1 MNLEEQWKQM
11 DNGDEDLSSLIKK
24 GVVTVPSKD
33 PLEKIKRNLLINS
46 VWGLII
52 TAGYL
57 LVLVKFPVWQVLV
70 CIGMVF
76 LFTLWAVA
84 KTLLLYREMKK
95 PMPHNTLLQEME
107 RHYKAIQSWMTVQEK
122 AALLIYP
129 ISAAGGFMIG
139 GSLGAGKSID
149 VVISKPIML
158 VSLVITI
165 AILTPI
171 CIYLAKWL
179 NKKAF
184 GRYAAQLKQNID
196 NLKAEQ

>member
-11 DNGDEDLSSLIKK
+11 NRADEDLSSLIQK
-24 GVVTVPSKD
+24 GVVAAPSKD

-46 VWGLII
+46 VWGLVIA
-52 TAGYL
+52 AGYV

-70 CIGMVF
+70 CIGIVF

-84 KTLLLYREMKK
+84 KTLLLYWEIKK

-107 RHYKAIQSWMTVQEK
+107 RHYQGIQSWMNVQEK

-129 ISAAGGFMIG
+129 VSAAGGFMIG
-139 GSLGAGKSID
+139 GSLGAGKPID
-149 VVISKPIML
+149 VVMSKPIML

-165 AILTPI
+165 AILVPI

-196 NLKAEQ
+196 NLKKEQ

>member
-11 DNGDEDLSSLIKK
+11 DKGDEDLSSLIQK
-24 GVVTVPSKD
+24 GVVAAPSKD

-46 VWGLII
+46 IWGLVIA
-52 TAGYL
+52 AGYV
-57 LVLVKFPVWQVLV
+57 LVLIKFPAWQVLV
-70 CIGMVF
+70 CIGIVF

-84 KTLLLYREMKK
+84 KALLLYREMKK

-107 RHYKAIQSWMTVQEK
+107 RHYHGIQSWIHVQEK
-122 AALLIYP
+122 VALLIYP
-129 ISAAGGFMIG
+129 VSAAGGFMVG
-139 GSLGAGKSID
+139 GSLGAGKPID
-149 VVISKPIML
+149 VVMSKPSMI

-165 AILTPI
+165 AILVPI
-171 CIYLAKWL
+171 CIYLARWL

-184 GRYAAQLKQNID
+184 GQYAAQLKQNID

>member
-1 MNLEEQWKQM
+1 MNLQEQWKQM
-11 DNGDEDLSSLIKK
+11 NRPDEDLSSLIQK
-24 GVVTVPSKD
+24 GVVAAPSKD

-46 VWGLII
+46 VWGLVIA
-52 TAGYL
+52 AGYV
-57 LVLVKFPVWQVLV
+57 LVLIKFPVWQVLV
-70 CIGMVF
+70 CIGIVF

-84 KTLLLYREMKK
+84 KTLLLYREIKK

-107 RHYKAIQSWMTVQEK
+107 RHYQGIQSWMNVQEK

-129 ISAAGGFMIG
+129 VSAAGGFMIG
-139 GSLGAGKSID
+139 GSLGAGKPID
-149 VVISKPIML
+149 IVMSKPIML

-165 AILTPI
+165 AILVPT

-184 GRYAAQLKQNID
+184 GKYAAQLKQNID
-196 NLKAEQ
+196 NLKTEQ

>member
-1 MNLEEQWKQM
+1 MNLEEQWKLM
-11 DNGDEDLSSLIKK
+11 DKGDEDLSSLIRK
-24 GVVTVPSKD
+24 GVRNVPSKD

-46 VWGLII
+46 VWGLVIA
-52 TAGYL
+52 AGYV
-57 LVLVKFPVWQVLV
+57 LVLISFPVWQVLV
-70 CIGMVF
+70 CIGIVF

-84 KTLLLYREMKK
+84 KALLLYREIKK

-107 RHYKAIQSWMTVQEK
+107 RHYQGIQSWMNVQEK

-129 ISAAGGFMIG
+129 VSAAGGFMIG

-149 VVISKPIML
+149 VVMSKPIML
-158 VSLVITI
+158 VALVITI
-165 AILTPI
+165 VILVPI

-196 NLKAEQ
+196 NLKTEH

>member
-1 MNLEEQWKQM
+1 MNLQEQWKQM
-11 DNGDEDLSSLIKK
+11 NRPDEDLSSLIQK
-24 GVVTVPSKD
+24 GVVAAPSKD

-46 VWGLII
+46 VWGLVIA
-52 TAGYL
+52 AGYV
-57 LVLVKFPVWQVLV
+57 LVLIKFPVWQVLV
-70 CIGMVF
+70 CIGIVF

-84 KTLLLYREMKK
+84 KTILLYREIKK

-107 RHYKAIQSWMTVQEK
+107 RHYQGIQSWMNVQEK

-129 ISAAGGFMIG
+129 VSAAGGFMIG
-139 GSLGAGKSID
+139 GSLGAGKPID
-149 VVISKPIML
+149 IVMSKPIML

-165 AILTPI
+165 AILVPI

-196 NLKAEQ
+196 NLKTEQ

>member
-11 DNGDEDLSSLIKK
+11 NRADEDLSSLIQK
-24 GVVTVPSKD
+24 GVVAAPSKD

-46 VWGLII
+46 VWGLVIA
-52 TAGYL
+52 AGYV
-57 LVLVKFPVWQVLV
+57 LVLISFPVWQVLV
-70 CIGMVF
+70 CIGIVF
-76 LFTLWAVA
+76 LFTMWAVA
-84 KTLLLYREMKK
+84 KTLLLYREIKK

-107 RHYKAIQSWMTVQEK
+107 RHYQGIQSWMNVQEK

-129 ISAAGGFMIG
+129 VSAAGGFMIG

-149 VVISKPIML
+149 VVMSKPIML
-158 VSLVITI
+158 VALVITI
-165 AILTPI
+165 VILVPI

-196 NLKAEQ
+196 NLKTEH

>member
-1 MNLEEQWKQM
+1 MNLQEQWKQM
-11 DNGDEDLSSLIKK
+11 NRPDEDLSSLIQK
-24 GVVTVPSKD
+24 GVVAAPSKD

-46 VWGLII
+46 VWGLVIA
-52 TAGYL
+52 AGYV
-57 LVLVKFPVWQVLV
+57 LVLIKFPVWQVLV
-70 CIGMVF
+70 CIGIVF

-84 KTLLLYREMKK
+84 KTLLLYREIKK

-107 RHYKAIQSWMTVQEK
+107 RHYQGIQSWMNVQEK

-129 ISAAGGFMIG
+129 VSAAGGFMIG
-139 GSLGAGKSID
+139 GSLGAGKPID
-149 VVISKPIML
+149 IVMSKPIML

-165 AILTPI
+165 AILVPI

-196 NLKAEQ
+196 NLKTEQ